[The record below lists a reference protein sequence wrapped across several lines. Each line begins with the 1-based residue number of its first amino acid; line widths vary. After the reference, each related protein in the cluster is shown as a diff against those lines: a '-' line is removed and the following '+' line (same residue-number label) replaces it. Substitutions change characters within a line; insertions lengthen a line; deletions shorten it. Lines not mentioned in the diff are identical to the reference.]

1 MKKAKYNNGGL
12 VARKE
17 FKNVGS
23 IEGNLSGNQNYHSGS
38 ITASANLGGTQVT
51 ASKFKDSVGNSS
63 TNYSLKKQMKGGSS
77 AGVKLGKNPS
87 VTYSKDLGK
96 GFRLNAQVGKNY
108 RGMSI
113 SKPL

>member
-23 IEGNLSGNQNYHSGS
+23 IEGNLSGNQNYRRGS
-38 ITASANLGGTQVT
+38 LTAAAELGNTRVT
-51 ASKFKDSVGNSS
+51 ASKSKDTMGNSS
-63 TNYSLKKQMKGGSS
+63 TNYSVERQLKNKSS
-77 AGVKLGKNPS
+77 AGVKLGNNPS
-87 VTYSKDLGK
+87 VTYSKGLGK
-96 GFRLNAQVGKNY
+96 GITLNVQVGKNY